1 MIRTLKYIFVAIVG
15 LILLQGCGAYSFSGI
30 NTTATTF
37 QVGFFRNQASII
49 IPGIDQ
55 RFTNQ
60 LQDLIL
66 NQTNLNL
73 VTSNG
78 DISYEGEIVQYY
90 VAPTNATSSNTAA
103 QNRLTI
109 AVNVRFYD
117 IKNPK
122 EDLEQRF
129 SFFFD
134 YPASQAE
141 TAVRDEAIQ
150 IIYDRITQ
158 DILNATLAKW

>member
-1 MIRTLKYIFVAIVG
+1 MK
-15 LILLQGCGAYSFSGI
+15 
-30 NTTATTF
+30 
-37 QVGFFRNQASII
+37 
-49 IPGIDQ
+49 
-55 RFTNQ
+55 
-60 LQDLIL
+60 
-66 NQTNLNL
+66 
-73 VTSNG
+73 
-78 DISYEGEIVQYY
+78 EKIVQYY
-90 VAPTNATSSNTAA
+90 VAPTNATSANTAA

-109 AVNVRFYD
+109 RSECSFFMTP
-117 IKNPK
+117 KNPK

-150 IIYDRITQ
+150 VIYERITQ

>member
-1 MIRTLKYIFVAIVG
+1 MAKLKYIIITIIG
-15 LILLQGCGAYSFSGI
+15 LVILQGCGAYSFSGI
-30 NTTATTF
+30 NTTANTF
-37 QVGFFRNQASII
+37 QVSFFQNQAPIT

-55 RFTNQ
+55 LFTNR

-66 NQTNLNL
+66 NQTNLDL
-73 VTSNG
+73 VTSNA
-78 DISYEGEIVQYY
+78 DVIYEGEIVQYNTQ
-90 VAPTNATSSNTAA
+90 PQTATSANNAA
-103 QNRLTI
+103 QNRLNI

-117 IKNPK
+117 TQNPE

-134 YPASQAE
+134 FDASQSE
-141 TAVRDEAIQ
+141 VNIRDTALDV
-150 IIYDRITQ
+150 IYERITQ

>member
-1 MIRTLKYIFVAIVG
+1 MVHKIKYTIVAIIG
-15 LILLQGCGAYSFSGI
+15 IIIIQGCGAYSFSGI

-37 QVGFFRNQASII
+37 QVGFFQNQASII

-55 RFTNQ
+55 TFTNQ

-66 NQTNLNL
+66 NQTNLDL

-78 DISYEGEIVQYY
+78 DIAYEGEIVQYY
-90 VAPTNATSSNTAA
+90 VAPTNATSANTAA

-134 YPASQAE
+134 YPATQAE
-141 TAVRDEAIQ
+141 TAVRDEAVQ

>member
-1 MIRTLKYIFVAIVG
+1 MKKIKHILIG
-15 LILLQGCGAYSFSGI
+15 LIAIAVLQGCGAYSFSGI
-30 NTTATTF
+30 NTDAATF
-37 QVGFFRNQASII
+37 QVAFFQNQAAII
-49 IPGIDQ
+49 NPGTDQ
-55 RFTNQ
+55 AFTNQ

-66 NQTNLNL
+66 NQTNLDL

-78 DISYEGEIVQYY
+78 DIAYEGEIVQD
-90 VAPTNATSSNTAA
+90 VVIPTNATSQNTAA

-117 IKNPK
+117 TKNPK

-134 YPASQAE
+134 FPASQSE
-141 TAVRDEAIQ
+141 TAVRAEAVDVIFE
-150 IIYDRITQ
+150 RITQ

>member
-1 MIRTLKYIFVAIVG
+1 MIVKVKYTIVAIIG
-15 LILLQGCGAYSFSGI
+15 ILVLQGCGAYSFSGI

-37 QVGFFRNQASII
+37 QVGFFQNQASII

-55 RFTNQ
+55 TFTNQ

-66 NQTNLNL
+66 NQTNLDL

-78 DISYEGEIVQYY
+78 DIAYEGEIVQYL
-90 VAPTNATSSNTAA
+90 VVPTNATSANTAA
-103 QNRLTI
+103 QNRMTI

-134 YPASQAE
+134 FPAAQSEISIREQAI
-141 TAVRDEAIQ
+141 AV
-150 IIYDRITQ
+150 IYERITQ
-158 DILNATLAKW
+158 DVLNATLAKW